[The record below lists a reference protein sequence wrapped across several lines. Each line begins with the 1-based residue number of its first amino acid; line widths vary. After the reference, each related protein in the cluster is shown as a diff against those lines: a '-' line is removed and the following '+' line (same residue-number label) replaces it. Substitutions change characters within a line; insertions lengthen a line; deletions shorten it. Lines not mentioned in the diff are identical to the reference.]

1 MFTFIQ
7 ETLKPQVVQ
16 LVGCASSH
24 LITEPMS
31 FAHSSLLPP
40 RAITYVPPRFNT
52 PEKLHAHIRES
63 YRTLSQLLALYAAG
77 GDSEPRYR
85 CAALI
90 KGFETHVPW
99 FYKACPQCF
108 KAVAPNHNN
117 FWCSTHESILAEDV
131 QYKYRLKL
139 IVSDSTTEASFVL
152 LGMTAERILPISAAE
167 LVRAY
172 PNDFGSFPPA
182 IKFLVGQNVEFEVQ
196 LPKFNHSNP
205 FGDFKICN
213 IHGLTIPRAELLNKL
228 PTLVPENPL
237 CSTPS
242 THNTPLPGDPDYVA
256 PVPTYVSPTISPQ
269 HADDHLLSKDIPA
282 PADQDP
288 LPRHNL

>member
-1 MFTFIQ
+1 M
-7 ETLKPQVVQ
+7 
-16 LVGCASSH
+16 SSI
-24 LITEPMS
+24 L
-31 FAHSSLLPP
+31 
-40 RAITYVPPRFNT
+40 
-52 PEKLHAHIRES
+52 LHALDPKNLDVHLHLR
-63 YRTLSQLLALYAAG
+63 LLNAWKLCDPTQPNSFFG
-77 GDSEPRYR
+77 FGTHWTDSEFVSGGEPGHIERPNSV
-85 CAALI
+85 AL
-90 KGFETHVPW
+90 
-99 FYKACPQCF
+99 
-108 KAVAPNHNN
+108 
-117 FWCSTHESILAEDV
+117 V
-131 QYKYRLKL
+131 QKL
-139 IVSDSTTEASFVL
+139 IVANERGMEVEVSLWGDLAQIIDATPLALNDDSNPTIIAFAAFRITLFSDSTTEASFVL

-228 PTLVPENPL
+228 PTLVPENPF
-237 CSTPS
+237 STPS